1 MLLYTTDHVRNVRNI
16 TVLYE
21 IMTVVEVAV
30 TLATTILNVFNKK
43 YLNYTVHVSKIV
55 LEQVGF

>member
-16 TVLYE
+16 AVLYE

-30 TLATTILNVFNKK
+30 TLAATILNVFNKK

-55 LEQVGF
+55 LE

>member
-30 TLATTILNVFNKK
+30 TLATAILNVFNKK

-55 LEQVGF
+55 LE